1 MVWKGAE
8 ATVTEEGA
16 TVRKK
21 RLKKKYRDV
30 QLDALLRS
38 RRTRR
43 EARILRKAKAAGAPV
58 PELLDEDEKKCELQ
72 LERVPGALM
81 ARLVEDDAPDLEEL
95 STAAGAA
102 LAKIH
107 AAGIVHGDYSTSN
120 IIASGGTTAVTVID
134 FGLASFSE
142 SIEERAEDV
151 LLYRKSLREKQ
162 TLFKQF
168 CEAYERQ
175 FPVGASVVRRAEG
188 ILKRARYAER

>member
-1 MVWKGAE
+1 MAWKGAE
-8 ATVTEEGA
+8 ATVTKEGA

-21 RLKKKYRDV
+21 RLKKKYRDA

-58 PELLDEDEKKCELQ
+58 PELLKEDERKCELQ
-72 LERVPGALM
+72 LSLVKGTLM
-81 ARLVEDDAPDLEEL
+81 ARLVEEDAREL
-95 STAAGAA
+95 QALSAASGTA
-102 LAKIH
+102 LAKLH

-120 IIASGGTTAVTVID
+120 IIASRTPAVTVID
-134 FGLASFSE
+134 FGLSEFSD
-142 SIEERAEDV
+142 SLEERAEDV

-162 TLFKQF
+162 ALFKPF
-168 CEAYERQ
+168 CKAYERQ
-175 FPVGASVVRRAEG
+175 FPVGTSVVRRAEE